1 MLTIPLAIA
10 TTEIHEELHVEGV
23 TEITHTINGQTIK
36 SNIEGPADIE
46 MSLED
51 EELNYEI
58 NAEKGEITTELEGEY
73 EIQSETDDQEEFII
87 GTGFFKKTFTYI
99 KNFMLK
105 IGIKL

>member
-23 TEITHTINGQTIK
+23 TKITHTINGQIIE
-36 SNIEGPADIE
+36 SNLEGPADIT
-46 MSLED
+46 MDVED

-58 NAEKGEITTELEGEY
+58 NAEQGEVTTDLEGEY
-73 EIQSETDDQEEFII
+73 EIESETDDHEESII
-87 GTGFFKKTFTYI
+87 GTGFFTKTFTYI